1 MDGDL
6 DKLID
11 ALSTTYQAERLRSL
25 NTEDSGA

>member
-11 ALSTTYQAERLRSL
+11 ALSNTYQAELLADLS
-25 NTEDSGA
+25 DDGAA